1 MGFAVVVALASLI
14 ERTSGLAIPASLGAA
29 THFIQSDVAPLL
41 RPAEASSYNELYPS
55 KLAKEVLVAEHFFV
69 GGAVLL
75 FFVASSYARRKE
87 PVAAVKIDP
96 AVTFFAKRGDRS
108 LSHTIDIESA
118 ATVMDTSLDGIT
130 GVGAIGLLAAEAAD
144 RLSKFGANALTP
156 PERENRFVMLLKQVF
171 GGLFNIMLWCCVAA
185 EIFIAWYFGGD
196 DLVTPV
202 VLSIVIVSSGVLQW
216 WTELRAMMMME
227 SLQAMSSS
235 PKVSV
240 YRDGATVYVDAAA
253 LVPGDIIAL
262 EAGDK
267 IPADIRVVKMT
278 DGAEVDNAALTGESV
293 PEPRMITPDGPNSPM
308 LEARSMAFL
317 GTTLVKGRILAC
329 VIYTGDSTALGN
341 IAQSINSAR
350 TRSSLEMQIEH
361 FVHIIAGVAVAVG
374 ILSCVANILSPQKRS
389 WGHILENSATA
400 FFAQVPEGLLP
411 TVTISLMIAAN
422 KMTKRRVLVRKID
435 AVETLGCISILC
447 SDKTGTLTTGEM
459 SLIDSLPL
467 GDYSQEE
474 FNLASPASRTLF
486 ECGMLNNATNGVVGS
501 PTEVAIVRGLKKLHE
516 STGETFDLEAFRK
529 ANPTVFEVPFNSENK
544 WALTIHPIPNTDGC
558 GYRVILKGAPE
569 RIYPFCRGDSSEA
582 DDVCSGLMRQGR
594 RVLAFASKDLDLSP
608 DFAFAGSS
616 ADNTNF
622 DMTDLRFVG
631 LVGLEDPPKE
641 GIVSALNAIKRAGV
655 RPVMV
660 TGDHPTTAQAIAE
673 RIGIATE
680 GDENSCITGPVMSTM
695 LPVGETF
702 NDDVDP
708 KAIQDFW
715 KEVTGHATIFARVS
729 PSHKKIIVQAYQHYG
744 KNITAMTGDGVNDAP
759 ALKQAE
765 VGIAMGIRGTEV
777 AKEAADIVLLD
788 DELQSVVAG
797 MEQGR
802 LCSENLRKSIL
813 YTLCS
818 KVPQVVPTFA
828 ELLGVPTALTVAQVL
843 LIDIGTDIW
852 TAIAFAWQ
860 PAESALMT
868 VPPRNPRKEH
878 MVTPRVLAYSYG
890 YMGMLQMLLC
900 FFVFFHAVPH
910 MWTMFESYEFKHVND
925 HAAADQAQNYLGMT
939 AYYWTLVLGQV
950 AAAMATTTTRESLFT
965 YGLPNMMLNLCI
977 VAEIVFALVI
987 MYWKPAQDTF
997 KTSSLAF
1004 HQVCLG
1010 MLGFLVI
1017 FVLEEIR
1024 KKVVVLKE
1032 KQEKAFH
1039 A

>member
-1 MGFAVVVALASLI
+1 MGFVAVVLSASLV
-14 ERTSGLAIPASLGAA
+14 ERASSMAVPTSLNAA
-29 THFIQSDVAPLL
+29 QHFIQSDVAPLL
-41 RPAEASSYNELYPS
+41 RPAEGSAYNELYPS
-55 KLAKEVLVAEHFFV
+55 ALAKNVLCAEHFFV
-69 GGAVLL
+69 GGSVLL
-75 FFVASSYARRKE
+75 FLAASFFSSRRKE

-96 AVTFFAKRGDRS
+96 AVSFFAKRGDRS
-108 LSHTIDIESA
+108 LLHTVDIESA

-130 GVGAIGLLAAEAAD
+130 GVGPIGLLEAEATD

-156 PERENRFVMLLKQVF
+156 PPRENRFLMLLKQVF
-171 GGLFNIMLWCCVAA
+171 GGLFNIMLWVCVAA
-185 EIFIAWYFGGD
+185 EIFIAWYFQGD
-196 DLVTPV
+196 DVVTPV

-227 SLQAMSSS
+227 SLQLMSAS

-240 YRDGATVYVDAAA
+240 YRGGAPVYVNAQD
-253 LVPGDIIAL
+253 LVPGDIISL

-267 IPADIRVVKMT
+267 VPADVRVVKMT

-293 PEPRMITPDGPNSPM
+293 PEPRTITPDGPNSPM
-308 LEARSMAFL
+308 LEARSMMFL
-317 GTTLVKGRILAC
+317 GTTLVKGRVLSC
-329 VIYTGDSTALGN
+329 VVYTGDSTALGN
-341 IAQSINSAR
+341 IAKSINSTR

-361 FVHIIAGVAVAVG
+361 FVHIIAGVAMAVG

-459 SLIDSLPL
+459 SLIEALPL
-467 GDYSQEE
+467 SDYTPEE

-486 ECGMLNNATNGVVGS
+486 ECGMLNNATSGVVGS
-501 PTEVAIVRGLKKLHE
+501 PTEVAIIRGLKKLH
-516 STGETFDLEAFRK
+516 GEPFDLEAFRK

-544 WALTIHPIPNTDGC
+544 WALTVHPIPDTGGC

-569 RIYPFCRGDSSEA
+569 RVTPFCRGDSEEA

-594 RVLAFASKDLDLSP
+594 RVLAFASKDLELTP

-616 ADNTNF
+616 ADNANF
-622 DMTDLRFVG
+622 DFNDMRFVG

-641 GIVSALNAIKRAGV
+641 GIVSALNAVKRAGV

-673 RIGIATE
+673 RIGIARE
-680 GDENSCITGPVMSTM
+680 GDENSCITGPVMNTM
-695 LPVGETF
+695 LPVG
-702 NDDVDP
+702 DVFDNSVDSE
-708 KAIQDFW
+708 AVQDFW
-715 KEVTGHATIFARVS
+715 KQVTSHATIFARVS
-729 PSHKKIIVQAYQHYG
+729 PSHKKVIVQAYQHFG

-878 MVTPRVLAYSYG
+878 MVTPKVLAYSYG
-890 YMGMLQMLLC
+890 YIGVLQMLLC

-910 MWTMFESYEFKHVND
+910 MWTMFESYEFKHIRD
-925 HAAADQAQNYLGMT
+925 HGAADQAQNYLGMT

-950 AAAMATTTTRESLFT
+950 AAAMATTTTRESLFN

-987 MYWKPAQDTF
+987 MYWKPAEDTF
-997 KTSSLAF
+997 KTRSLTF
-1004 HQVCLG
+1004 DQVCLG

-1017 FVLEEIR
+1017 FVIEELR
-1024 KKVVVLKE
+1024 KKIMSLKE
-1032 KQEKAFH
+1032 RQDKAAH